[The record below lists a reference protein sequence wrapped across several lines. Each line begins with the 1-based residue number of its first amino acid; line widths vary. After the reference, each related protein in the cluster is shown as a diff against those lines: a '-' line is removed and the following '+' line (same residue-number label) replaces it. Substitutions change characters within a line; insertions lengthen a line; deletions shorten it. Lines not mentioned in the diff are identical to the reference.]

1 MAKAVNLS
9 DTLSSIYKMTDMA
22 DLAEV
27 IEAAKQ
33 RQLILQQQRDEDTLD
48 DEWNDVAAPV

>member
-33 RQLILQQQRDEDTLD
+33 RQLILQQQRDEDTLN
-48 DEWNDVAAPV
+48 DEWSDVAAPV

>member
-1 MAKAVNLS
+1 MTKAVNLS

-33 RQLILQQQRDEDTLD
+33 RQLILQQQRDEDTLN